1 MAVSILLLK
10 SQVCVT
16 VTQGVSVVGVD
27 GWPMILT
34 GWLAERWAWSVS
46 QQQTLSGTAARVC
59 TAHRSWLGVV
69 TGISAASTWR
79 RSSTL

>member
-1 MAVSILLLK
+1 MYYNTKSILLLK

-34 GWLAERWAWSVS
+34 GWLAGR
-46 QQQTLSGTAARVC
+46 
-59 TAHRSWLGVV
+59 
-69 TGISAASTWR
+69 
-79 RSSTL
+79 